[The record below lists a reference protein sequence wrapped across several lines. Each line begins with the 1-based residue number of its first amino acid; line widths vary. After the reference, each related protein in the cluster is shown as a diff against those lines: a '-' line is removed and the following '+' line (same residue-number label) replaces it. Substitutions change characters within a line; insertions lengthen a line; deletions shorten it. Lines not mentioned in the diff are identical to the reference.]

1 MTLVAHL
8 QLSFGVLTEEAS
20 FREPS
25 LERALC
31 APSVTKEKAMAS
43 IFDESVFA
51 PVHTFMGAPQSWDLA
66 NAKAAV
72 LGIPFDAGTHAVRIG
87 ARLGP
92 SAIREQSA
100 LVRRYEPPLH
110 NFDPVRNLG
119 LVDCGNVRVIPGIIS
134 ESFTAIE
141 EAVWRIA
148 DAGAVP
154 LAMGGD
160 GMISLPQMRALHR
173 LYPDL
178 CVLHLDAHT
187 DAYPND
193 GPGERHRYNPGTTFT
208 CAADEGL
215 VDTGHS
221 LHVGARGPTYEKR
234 AIDSAIERQ
243 YGVIPGIELRSR
255 GTPDVLREIR
265 ERMAGRP
272 TYLCFDM
279 DFFDPSCAPGVCT
292 PAWGGLSAGEGLA
305 LIAALE
311 GLHFVAF
318 DINTVSP
325 PHDVGGMTAF
335 LAASCLHQFLILL
348 CKQLRLTQP

>member
-1 MTLVAHL
+1 
-8 QLSFGVLTEEAS
+8 
-20 FREPS
+20 
-25 LERALC
+25 
-31 APSVTKEKAMAS
+31 MAD

-51 PVHTFMGAPQSWDLA
+51 SVHTFMGAPQSWDLA

-72 LGIPFDAGTHAVRIG
+72 LGIPFDAGTHPVRIG

-92 SAIREQSA
+92 ASIREQSA

-119 LVDCGNVRVIPGIIS
+119 LVDCGNVRVTPGVIG
-134 ESFTAIE
+134 ESFATIE
-141 EAVWRIA
+141 EAVSRVA
-148 DAGAVP
+148 QAGAVP

-193 GPGERHRYNPGTTFT
+193 GPGERDRYNPGTTFT
-208 CAADEGL
+208 CAADEAL

-221 LHVGARGPTYEKR
+221 LHIGARGPTYEKR
-234 AIDSAIERQ
+234 ALDSAIERQ

-255 GTPDVLREIR
+255 GIPDVLREIR

-272 TYLCFDM
+272 VYLCFDM

-292 PAWGGLSAGEGLA
+292 PAWGGVSAADGLA
-305 LIAALE
+305 LIASLD
-311 GLHFVAF
+311 GLRFVGF